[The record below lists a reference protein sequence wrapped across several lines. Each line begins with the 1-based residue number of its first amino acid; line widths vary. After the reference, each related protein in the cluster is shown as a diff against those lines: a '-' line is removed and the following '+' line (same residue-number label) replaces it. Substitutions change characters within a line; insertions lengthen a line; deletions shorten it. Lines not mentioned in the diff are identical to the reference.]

1 MYLSVYFFFLS
12 LSLQLLPLFPS
23 FMNWRHFFGY
33 ASLFIKA
40 LLTLD
45 AQFMFVKIHFHNA
58 LSSIPYDELNYSLNE
73 PIFSSSKMIT
83 RHTHTHTP
91 NFFSWHTHS
100 LAFVK
105 LKASNDNDVQPTKKG
120 KTKGKQYAISE
131 DVQKKKKNI
140 QHSAIHGKNEI
151 HVKSWQWTK
160 QLEIAI

>member
-1 MYLSVYFFFLS
+1 
-12 LSLQLLPLFPS
+12 
-23 FMNWRHFFGY
+23 MNWRHFFGY

-131 DVQKKKKNI
+131 DVQKKKKKHSTQRDPWEKRNPCEIMAMNQTAGNRNI
-140 QHSAIHGKNEI
+140 KIVIGKYGKGI
-151 HVKSWQWTK
+151 DGK
-160 QLEIAI
+160 II